1 MKYVWTLV
9 ALFIGGTIV
18 MSHTSMDDR
27 SRGPNVGSPAGQVRA
42 RAQERAQG
50 SSGADAPRLR
60 Q

>member
-1 MKYVWTLV
+1 MKRVWTLV
-9 ALFIGGTIV
+9 ALFIGGTII
-18 MSHTSMDDR
+18 MSHTSMDAR
-27 SRGPNVGSPAGQVRA
+27 SGSPNVGSPARKVRA

>member
-1 MKYVWTLV
+1 MKRVWTLV
-9 ALFIGGTIV
+9 ALFIGGSIA
-18 MSHTSMDDR
+18 MSHTSMDAR
-27 SRGPNVGSPAGQVRA
+27 SGSPNVGSPAGQVRA